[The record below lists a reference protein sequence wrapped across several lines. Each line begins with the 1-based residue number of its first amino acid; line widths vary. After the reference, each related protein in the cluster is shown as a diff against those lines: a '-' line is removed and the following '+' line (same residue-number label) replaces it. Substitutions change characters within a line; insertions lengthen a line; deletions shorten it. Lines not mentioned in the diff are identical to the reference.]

1 MEALRG
7 EFEAAWA
14 QFQTLDSLRLVPE
27 TLEAEW
33 TRGRDTYV
41 AFLVP
46 IDDPA
51 VAEHL
56 RKLVRAV
63 DSIPGVEP
71 YPEAYWHVT
80 IKGIGFES
88 AEDDRPEDVSRTGV
102 QSVAEAAR
110 DVFAQQPPFEARI
123 GLAAAFPEVVFAE
136 VWDALPVRA
145 LNERVL
151 EAIPS
156 LVRYPFD
163 GPHFLPHISIARF
176 TSKDGISQIKETVGR
191 LREES
196 PGPSFSV
203 NEVRLVRAHL
213 SERTPILETMETYR
227 LRQSAL

>member
-33 TRGRDTYV
+33 SRGRDTYV

-63 DSIPGVEP
+63 EDIPGVEP
-71 YPEAYWHVT
+71 YPEDYWHIT
-80 IKGIGFES
+80 IKGLGFENANRGRRDNVSTS
-88 AEDDRPEDVSRTGV
+88 AVR
-102 QSVAEAAR
+102 SVAEAAR
-110 DVFAQQPPFEARI
+110 HVFARQPPFEARI

-136 VWDALPVRA
+136 VWDALPVRD
-145 LNERVL
+145 LNGRLL
-151 EAIPS
+151 EAKPS
-156 LVRYPFD
+156 LVRYQFD
-163 GPHFLPHISIARF
+163 GPHFLPHISVARF
-176 TSKDGISQIKETVGR
+176 TSNDGLYQLKEAVSR
-191 LREES
+191 SREEGA
-196 PGPSFSV
+196 GPLLSV
-203 NEVRLVRAHL
+203 GEIQLIRAHL
-213 SERTPILETMETYR
+213 SERAPILETIEIYR
-227 LRQSAL
+227 LK

>member
-7 EFEAAWA
+7 EFDAAWA

-33 TRGRDTYV
+33 SRGRDTYL

-63 DSIPGVEP
+63 DRIPGVEP
-71 YPEAYWHVT
+71 YPEDYWHIT
-80 IKGIGFES
+80 IKGIGFEN
-88 AEDDRPEDVSRTGV
+88 ANPGQTEDVSRSAV
-102 QSVAEAAR
+102 RSVAEAAR
-110 DVFAQQPPFEARI
+110 DVFAHQPPFEARI

-136 VWDALPVRA
+136 VWDALPVRD
-145 LNERVL
+145 LNGRLL

-156 LVRYPFD
+156 LVRYQFD
-163 GPHFLPHISIARF
+163 GPHFLPHISVARF
-176 TSKDGISQIKETVGR
+176 TSNDGLPQLKEAVSR
-191 LREES
+191 SREEGA
-196 PGPSFSV
+196 GPPLSV
-203 NEVRLVRAHL
+203 GEIQLIRAHL
-213 SERTPILETMETYR
+213 SERAPILETIETYR
-227 LRQSAL
+227 LK

>member
-7 EFEAAWA
+7 EFDAAWA

-56 RKLVRAV
+56 RTLVRAV

-71 YPEAYWHVT
+71 YPEDYWHVT

-136 VWDALPVRA
+136 VWDALPVRD
-145 LNERVL
+145 LNGRLL

-156 LVRYPFD
+156 LVRYQFD
-163 GPHFLPHISIARF
+163 GPHFLPHISVARF
-176 TSKDGISQIKETVGR
+176 TSNDGLYQLKEAVSR
-191 LREES
+191 SREEGT
-196 PGPSFSV
+196 GPPLSV
-203 NEVRLVRAHL
+203 GEIQLIRAHL
-213 SERTPILETMETYR
+213 SERAPILETIETYR
-227 LRQSAL
+227 L